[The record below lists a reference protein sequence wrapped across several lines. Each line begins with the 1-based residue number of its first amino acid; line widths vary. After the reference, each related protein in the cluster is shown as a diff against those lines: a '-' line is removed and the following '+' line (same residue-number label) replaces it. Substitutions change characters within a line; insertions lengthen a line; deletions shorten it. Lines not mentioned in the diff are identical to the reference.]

1 MNNSIKNIDDYLAL
15 QPENAQVMLEKMRQA
30 IKSVAP
36 DAEEVISYQMPA
48 FRYHGMLVYFAG
60 WKNHI
65 GFYPASSG
73 VKIFAEELSDYKWA
87 KGSIQFPLDKPLP
100 LALIKKIVKYRLKE
114 NVEKAKMKGK

>member
-48 FRYHGMLVYFAG
+48 FLTR
-60 WKNHI
+60 
-65 GFYPASSG
+65 
-73 VKIFAEELSDYKWA
+73 
-87 KGSIQFPLDKPLP
+87 KPIL
-100 LALIKKIVKYRLKE
+100 
-114 NVEKAKMKGK
+114 